1 MRKKNAL
8 TKRQLDVIE
17 DLFTEDLNERAV
29 LEKHNVSARLY
40 GKWQG
45 EDAFI
50 EHFEKRIAAA
60 HRQSAALIAS
70 YAPIAAAKLV
80 DLTQC
85 KKEETARKA
94 CLDIIAMQ
102 PSPTAAPK
110 PQAAFK
116 RRSFS
121 TREALIL
128 FSVCFR
134 LVMSMDTIK
143 R

>member
-1 MRKKNAL
+1 MRKKNKV

-17 DLFTEDLNERAV
+17 DLFAGEIDEGAV
-29 LEKHNVSARLY
+29 LEKHNVNARLY
-40 GKWQG
+40 SKWQG
-45 EDAFI
+45 EDVFI

-60 HRQSAALIAS
+60 HRQSAAMIAS
-70 YAPIAAAKLV
+70 YAPVAAAKLV

-110 PQAAFK
+110 PQAANPETPDLPQQLTQK
-116 RRSFS
+116 
-121 TREALIL
+121 TATKILEILAEEA
-128 FSVCFR
+128 
-134 LVMSMDTIK
+134 K
-143 R
+143 